1 MRLLELRSLRLHD
14 FLDVD
19 IPPYAILSH
28 RWGRHELTY
37 RDWQK
42 GNNLCGPGYEKITRF
57 CALARERPLNKF
69 LQWGFKSD
77 EVKIEWG
84 WVDTICIDKSSSA
97 ELSESINSIDWF
109 NRGWTL
115 QELLAPCHVLFCD
128 STWRIFGHKCAAQLY
143 NLLPVSDFMV
153 RSDPSGC
160 NCWDDCGP
168 PLNEQ
173 LARRTGIDETYLDHP
188 TSRYKASI
196 ACRMSWAA
204 QRTTSR
210 VEDVAYSLLGIFDVY
225 IPALYGEGE
234 NAFRRLQEEL
244 IRRSDD
250 QSVFAWACPD
260 HCRSGDRGD
269 QESLHLTSML
279 APHPSYFTDMGCV
292 QKVWMP
298 LAPYSITNRGL
309 KICEPVRKYSN
320 GSFEDR
326 GPVPRYLSDFASG
339 DAINIYLLRLNCGV
353 QELEDQPAES
363 NAGLDDSGSFANVYV
378 AIIKSSRDK
387 SARCNRVHLPGRF
400 DPDELVEEEVT
411 EVLYIE
417 RKPRSLNFSKRTE
430 STSAATTRLLVEDE
444 LHSYGS
450 ADEVLV
456 DAAPTCSTKAI
467 NDTRVRTK
475 TAEDASSRAPKES
488 KKRWLSWRPGKRAL
502 GMLYN

>member
-14 FLDVD
+14 FLDAD

-37 RDWQK
+37 RDWQQ
-42 GNNLCGPGYEKITRF
+42 GHNLGGPGFRWYERSTV
-57 CALARERPLNKF
+57 CYAHLADF
-69 LQWGFKSD
+69 SQD
-77 EVKIEWG
+77 EDIPF
-84 WVDTICIDKSSSA
+84 THS
-97 ELSESINSIDWF
+97 DWF

-260 HCRSGDRGD
+260 HCGSGDRGD

-279 APHPSYFTDMGCV
+279 APYPSYFTDMGCV
-292 QKVWMP
+292 QKDIWMP

-309 KICEPVRKYSN
+309 EIRGPVRKYSN
-320 GSFEDR
+320 GSFEDH
-326 GPVPRYLSDFASG
+326 GPVPGVPRYLSDFASG

-363 NAGLDDSGSFANVYV
+363 NAGLDDSGSFANAYV

-417 RKPRSLNFSKRTE
+417 LEPRSLNFSKRTE

-444 LHSYGS
+444 LHLYGS